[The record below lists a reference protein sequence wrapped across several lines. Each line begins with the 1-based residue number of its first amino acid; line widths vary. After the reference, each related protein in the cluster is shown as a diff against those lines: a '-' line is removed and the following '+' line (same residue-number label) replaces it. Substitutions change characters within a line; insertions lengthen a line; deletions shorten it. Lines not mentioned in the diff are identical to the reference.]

1 VEAKRYDQTKPNPAS
16 LRAAGKQRFVFDIVD
31 IVKIGK
37 PGRCL
42 HRLN

>member
-1 VEAKRYDQTKPNPAS
+1 VEAERYDQTKPNPAS

-31 IVKIGK
+31 VVEIGNS
-37 PGRCL
+37 GRTF